1 MKLIALTAVA
11 AFLVAT
17 PVAAAQ
23 PIEGRWI
30 TQDGDA
36 VVTVAPCGR
45 SLCGTISRF
54 LVTPPEGV
62 GQRDV
67 NNPDARL
74 RTRRILGLPVLT
86 DFSRDGD
93 VWRGR
98 IYDPKSGR
106 SYRSVLERRDAR
118 TLAVKGCIGPICR
131 TQLWRQAR

>member
-1 MKLIALTAVA
+1 MKLIALAAVA
-11 AFLVAT
+11 AFLVAA
-17 PVAAAQ
+17 PLAAAQ

-54 LVTPPEGV
+54 LVTPPEGA

-86 DFSRDGD
+86 DFSPDGD

-106 SYRSVLERRDAR
+106 TYRSVLERRDAR

>member
-1 MKLIALTAVA
+1 MKLLGFAAAAVLLA
-11 AFLVAT
+11 APL
-17 PVAAAQ
+17 AAAQ